1 MKTAILVDGGFY
13 RKRAHVL
20 WGDKT
25 PSERADELFKY
36 CTKHISIQNSKNKIE
51 HCCLYR
57 IFYYDCDPI
66 EKKVYHP
73 LLKKTVDLKKKDT
86 YQWSFDFFDELR
98 KKRKVALRKGEL
110 SESSTCYVLDDSVLK
125 KLFKGELLL
134 EDIKETDFIFK
145 VSQKGVDMRIGLDI
159 ASLAYK
165 KQVDQIILISGD
177 SDFVAAAKLAR
188 REGIDFILDPM
199 WAEIRPNLSEH
210 IDGIMSAGDKAKDPS
225 KATKEK
231 VV

>member
-25 PSERADELFKY
+25 PFDRADELFKY
-36 CTKHISIQNSKNKIE
+36 CTKHISIQNVKNKVE
-51 HCCLYR
+51 HCNLYR
-57 IFYYDCDPI
+57 IFYYDCEPI
-66 EKKVYHP
+66 DKKVYHP
-73 LLKKTVDLKKKDT
+73 FLKTTVDLKKKDT
-86 YQWSFDFFDELR
+86 YKWALDFFDELR

-110 SESSTCYVLDDSVLK
+110 AESSASYLLDDRVLK
-125 KLFKGELLL
+125 KLCKGELSMG
-134 EDIKETDFIFK
+134 DIKETDFTFK

-210 IDGIMSAGDKAKDPS
+210 IDGIMSAGDTSKDPS
-225 KATKEK
+225 KTAKEK
-231 VV
+231 